1 MNFSIINLVEGQEE
15 LVVCPLIMLLV
26 YGSVSDVYMYLHLFS
41 ISVFYS
47 FLHLWYV
54 APVQRMLS

>member
-26 YGSVSDVYMYLHLFS
+26 YGSV
-41 ISVFYS
+41 
-47 FLHLWYV
+47 
-54 APVQRMLS
+54 